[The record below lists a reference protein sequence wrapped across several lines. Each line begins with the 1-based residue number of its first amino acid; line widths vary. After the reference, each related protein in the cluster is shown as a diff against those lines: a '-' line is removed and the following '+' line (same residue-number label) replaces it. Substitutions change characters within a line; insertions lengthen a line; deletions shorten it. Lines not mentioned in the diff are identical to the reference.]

1 MKKSLIAMALGM
13 TACFSAAFAQTVED
27 PAVKTVEES
36 LKQALPSLKP
46 DSVKPTK
53 IPGIY
58 EVVSGAKLFYI
69 SADGNYVIQGTM
81 IDVKAKEDLT
91 EPRMA
96 QIRLDALDRMGIKEM
111 LTFKPKKTAHF
122 AYVFTDIDCGYC
134 RKLHSEID
142 QYMDK
147 GIEIRYLFFPR
158 AGLGSD
164 SYNKAVS
171 VWCAKD
177 RNSALTKAK
186 KGEGV
191 ENKQCGN
198 PVEKHMALGES
209 FGASGTPMI
218 VTEKGMILPGYVPAA
233 QLFKILEQESAHAA
247 KTVDPS

>member
-1 MKKSLIAMALGM
+1 MKKTLIALALGM
-13 TACFSAAFAQTVED
+13 TACFSAPLVQAGED
-27 PAVKTVEES
+27 AAKTIEES
-36 LKQALPSLKP
+36 LKQALPTLKP
-46 DSVKPTK
+46 DSIKPTK
-53 IPGIY
+53 IPGLY
-58 EVVSGAKLFYI
+58 EVVSGAKLFYV
-69 SADGNYVIQGTM
+69 SGDGNYVIQGTM

-96 QIRLDALDRMGIKEM
+96 QIRLDALDRVGLKEM
-111 LTFKPKKTAHF
+111 LDFKPKKTAHV

-158 AGLGSD
+158 AGLGSE

-177 RNSALTKAK
+177 RNAALTKAK
-186 KGEGV
+186 KGEAV
-191 ENKQCGN
+191 ESKRCDN

-209 FGASGTPMI
+209 FGANGTPMI

-233 QLFKILEQESAHAA
+233 QLFKIMEQERAQAA
-247 KTVDPS
+247 KTPDPS